1 MVRDSLKQ
9 KIPVTTRISTRRRIQ
24 DLAPSLAFRLNGSK
38 QRQAQKELDTCH
50 SIPDYLAFAKRWLGA
65 GAIQVVPEIQG
76 ALDFVRAESPRRACE
91 IGTDFGGT
99 TFLLSQLL
107 PSLELLIG
115 VDLYIKNR
123 AQLAALA
130 PRNVRLE
137 LLNGSSYAP
146 RTIERVQN
154 RLRGAKLDLLLIDGD
169 HRYEG
174 VLQDFLKY
182 RHLVRDNG
190 LILFHDI
197 VPDYT
202 TRYGRPTGAYSGGVP
217 LVWERLSA
225 LYPART
231 FINKPNQDGMGIG
244 VLRYDPS
251 IPIPNALAQV
261 NPRLPPAG

>member
-1 MVRDSLKQ
+1 MLRDALKQ
-9 KIPVTTRISTRRRIQ
+9 KIPVTTRTSTRRRFQ
-24 DLAPSLAFRLNGSK
+24 DLAPSLTFRLNLSK
-38 QRQAQKELDTCH
+38 QRRAQKELGACH
-50 SIPDYLAFAKRWLGA
+50 TIPDYLAFAKRWLGA

-76 ALDFVRAESPRRACE
+76 ALDFVRAELPRRACE

-123 AQLAALA
+123 VQLLALA
-130 PRNVRLE
+130 PRNLRLE
-137 LLNGSSYAP
+137 LLNGSSYAA
-146 RTIERVQN
+146 RTVERVQT
-154 RLRGAKLDLLLIDGD
+154 RLRGEKLDLLLIDGD

-182 RHLVRDNG
+182 RLLVRDSG

-197 VPDYT
+197 VPDYA
-202 TRYGRPTGAYSGGVP
+202 TRYGRPSGAYSGGVP
-217 LVWERLSA
+217 QLWERLSTH
-225 LYPART
+225 YPART

-244 VLRYDPS
+244 VIRYDSS
-251 IPIPNALAQV
+251 IGLPESLAE
-261 NPRLPPAG
+261 